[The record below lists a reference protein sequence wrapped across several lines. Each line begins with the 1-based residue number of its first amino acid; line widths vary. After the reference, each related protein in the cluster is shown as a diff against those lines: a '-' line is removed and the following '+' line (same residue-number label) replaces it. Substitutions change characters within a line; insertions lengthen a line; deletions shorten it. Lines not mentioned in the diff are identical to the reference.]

1 MRCLEGVGAGGWPVG
16 VVGLCSG
23 APAGRL
29 RSAIARIGGALLHG
43 LAVFAVMTGAI
54 PADAHSLKRLEEE
67 LYRREKYFQVVDRP
81 APKFALQ
88 DADGN
93 AWDLDGLKG
102 KVVVLNFIYA
112 GCPDVCPLHSELIA
126 RLQTMINLTPMR
138 DHVQFVSITTDPAR
152 DTSEVLK
159 AYGPAHGLDLS
170 NWAFLTTRPGQPEDA
185 TRQLAER
192 FGHKFTPVDNGEFIH
207 GIVTHVIDRDGV
219 LRANFHVLKFD
230 PTNFVTFVNALVND
244 VHKPGEAAVE
254 IGGTA
259 PAPRATDQIAGHL
272 VPIIPLTLLVL
283 AAAWLVGAILF
294 FRFRRKRFKA
304 PALEGHWQDASS
316 EVAADNTKKADQ

>member
-1 MRCLEGVGAGGWPVG
+1 MTCLGRVRAERWPSGVVDLGAG
-16 VVGLCSG
+16 
-23 APAGRL
+23 APTDWL
-29 RSAIARIGGALLHG
+29 RSAITPIGGALLHG
-43 LAVFAVMTGAI
+43 LAVFAVLAGAN
-54 PADAHSLKRLEEE
+54 PANAHSLKNLEDE
-67 LYRREKYFQVVDRP
+67 LYRREKYFQIVDRP
-81 APKFALQ
+81 APQFALQ

-159 AYGPAHGLDLS
+159 AYGPAHGLDPG

-192 FGHKFTPVDNGEFIH
+192 FGHKFTPADNGEFTH

-230 PTNFVTFVNALVND
+230 PTNFVIFVNALVND

-254 IGGTA
+254 IGGA
-259 PAPRATDQIAGHL
+259 ALAPRATDQVAGHL
-272 VPIIPLTLLVL
+272 DQIITLALFVL
-283 AAAWLVGAILF
+283 AAAWLVGAIAF
-294 FRFRRKRFKA
+294 FRFRRKRT
-304 PALEGHWQDASS
+304 PS
-316 EVAADNTKKADQ
+316 